1 MFTLINS
8 DNKSSIINANRQAMR
23 EFTQCPVSHFTGT
36 ERHIWHKF
44 CSSNHEEL
52 KQYIALLNKLNINY
66 FETNERHLVDDI
78 GVTHVMYELIGE
90 DKVVLEERALTERI
104 ITILESLKNTD
115 IDYIGWE
122 CSDRTGSSSADS
134 SLDTPHLVDI

>member
-1 MFTLINS
+1 MFTPINGDS
-8 DNKSSIINANRQAMR
+8 KSSIINANRQAMR
-23 EFTQCPVSHFTGT
+23 EFMHCPVAHFAGT

-52 KQYIALLNKLNINY
+52 KLHIALLNKLNINY
-66 FETNERHLVDDI
+66 YETNERHLIDDI
-78 GVTHVMYELIGE
+78 GVAHVLYELVGE

-104 ITILESLKNTD
+104 ITVLETLTNTN

-122 CSDRTGSSSADS
+122 CSDSTGTSSSDS
-134 SLDTPHLVDI
+134 SLDTSHLIDI

>member
-1 MFTLINS
+1 MFTPINS
-8 DNKSSIINANRQAMR
+8 DNKSLIINANRQAMR
-23 EFTQCPVSHFTGT
+23 EFTQCPVAHFAGT

-52 KQYIALLNKLNINY
+52 KQYIALLNKRNINCY
-66 FETNERHLVDDI
+66 ETSERHLVDDI
-78 GVTHVMYELIGE
+78 GVTHVFYELVGE

-104 ITILESLKNTD
+104 ITIIEPLKYTD
-115 IDYIGWE
+115 IEYIGWE
-122 CSDRTGSSSADS
+122 CSDSAGTSSADS